1 MSVFHMSGNSRRS
14 GISLLPRRPLHPPPT
29 YRKNFSFL
37 KSRGYVAGVK
47 FYCGILVATESMVE
61 PAGGTHK
68 KSLCCC
74 MEGEITGK
82 KEHAP
87 PNPASTCPRVRS
99 HIVLSEKLVLR
110 VG

>member
-74 MEGEITGK
+74 MEGEITEK
-82 KEHAP
+82 KNMSGPTLLQHVLGCAAILP
-87 PNPASTCPRVRS
+87 YVRS
-99 HIVLSEKLVLR
+99 
-110 VG
+110 